1 MQARL
6 GIAFSALLMCG
17 GVCQATPTANT
28 TNFTSSTAE
37 IDTTVDTPVTNV
49 VDQYSVEL
57 KAKMQGGSLLYD
69 QVFNVPIIDP
79 LVLAGIVNAKS
90 ILAGHG
96 AVSYLGPSLLS
107 SNTSLIGSVTN
118 TVPTGSFLSNV
129 IVGTATF
136 VGPQSIS
143 VDNFGVCQSYALNV
157 NPNAQSPISYPTLSN
172 CSLTPAT
179 LDLTAGQT
187 DFDTFVL
194 SFVTFTQTTTTTNT
208 DLITQVYQLTGIAAP
223 TGVPEPATGLLL
235 LAGLAGIRRFRR
247 GRQ

>member
-1 MQARL
+1 MSEGKSSNGSLNDRATVPAAQASIR
-6 GIAFSALLMCG
+6 SA
-17 GVCQATPTANT
+17 T
-28 TNFTSSTAE
+28 TLVYVAQE
-37 IDTTVDTPVTNV
+37 
-49 VDQYSVEL
+49 
-57 KAKMQGGSLLYD
+57 SLLYD

-79 LVLAGIVNAKS
+79 LVLAGIVSAKT

-118 TVPTGSFLSNV
+118 TVPTGSALSNV
-129 IVGTATF
+129 IVGSATF
-136 VGPQSIS
+136 VGPQSIN

-157 NPNAQSPISYPTLSN
+157 NPNAQSPINYPTLSN
-172 CSLTPAT
+172 CSLTPAI

-208 DLITQVYQLTGIAAP
+208 DLVTQVYQLTGIAAS

-235 LAGLAGIRRFRR
+235 LAGLAGMGFRR
-247 GRQ
+247 SRRGKI